1 MSGLWPL
8 NRGLICG
15 QTPAYFFTAL
25 YSFNR
30 RRRSTSPTFFRIIFY
45 LTAMSTWMCP
55 SCPKSFSR
63 KGDLTRHQ
71 LLHTGIKPHK
81 CEMCGKG
88 FAQYSGLKT
97 HRNTHTKAKPYV
109 CGIGTCMKAFS
120 DPSSCTRHRKET
132 HRREGAYKCIVP
144 ECGTRIKRRSA
155 FVAHMKKHDIDVRA
169 LDMDAIVSSANKS
182 NSKESFHFLPPYI
195 PDTPYCPPSKTGMEP
210 AIANCTV
217 APAPT
222 PMSNYQI
229 PVPQYGYG
237 GNSDVDGMYDYSW
250 PSVLGAGRPISSL
263 SSMPSM
269 STFPPAHIGN
279 YLGNVFDNGYNGYLQ
294 SDDMFSQLPPPYPS
308 VPSPLPPLLDDSM
321 DSRLR
326 SLSSSPASS
335 SRSALD
341 DPLDFAFLGHNVPHQ
356 YLLLSTT

>member
-1 MSGLWPL
+1 MLSS
-8 NRGLICG
+8 RR
-15 QTPAYFFTAL
+15 QTKAIPKNPFIFCL
-25 YSFNR
+25 
-30 RRRSTSPTFFRIIFY
+30 PTYPIL
-45 LTAMSTWMCP
+45 LTAPLQRRAWN
-55 SCPKSFSR
+55 
-63 KGDLTRHQ
+63 
-71 LLHTGIKPHK
+71 LL
-81 CEMCGKG
+81 
-88 FAQYSGLKT
+88 SVSL
-97 HRNTHTKAKPYV
+97 
-109 CGIGTCMKAFS
+109 
-120 DPSSCTRHRKET
+120 DP
-132 HRREGAYKCIVP
+132 V
-144 ECGTRIKRRSA
+144 
-155 FVAHMKKHDIDVRA
+155 
-169 LDMDAIVSSANKS
+169 
-182 NSKESFHFLPPYI
+182 LPPGVA
-195 PDTPYCPPSKTGMEP
+195 DNEL
-210 AIANCTV
+210 ANCTV

-341 DPLDFAFLGHNVPHQ
+341 DPLDFAFLGRNVPHQ